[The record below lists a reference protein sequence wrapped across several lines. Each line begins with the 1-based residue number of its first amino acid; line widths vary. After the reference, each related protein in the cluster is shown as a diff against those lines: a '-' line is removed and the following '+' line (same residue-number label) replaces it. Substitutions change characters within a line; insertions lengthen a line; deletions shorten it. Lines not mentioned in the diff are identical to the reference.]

1 MMYSIP
7 AWELQEFLKGAFKYI
22 RDTAALAGA
31 ILGAVLLVWGF
42 VIIGKGFFAQQ
53 GQPVPWG
60 KGFAAIIIGGIL
72 AFGTWN
78 SLYKQV
84 GQSMNNTVTNMGNGK
99 TDGGGDGGMI
109 VAKSQVTRS
118 VMKNVILP
126 K

>member
-7 AWELQEFLKGAFKYI
+7 AWELQAFLKSAFSYI
-22 RDTAALAGA
+22 KDTAALAGA

-60 KGFAAIIIGGIL
+60 KGFAAIIIGGVL

-78 SLYKQV
+78 TLYKQV
-84 GQSMNNTVTNMGNGK
+84 GTGMNHTITNMGDGK
-99 TDGGGDGGMI
+99 TVGGMV
-109 VAKSQVTRS
+109 VAKDQVTRP

>member
-7 AWELQEFLKGAFKYI
+7 AWELQTFLKNAFSYVK
-22 RDTAALAGA
+22 DTAALAGA
-31 ILGAVLLVWGF
+31 IIGAVLLVWGF
-42 VIIGKGFFAQQ
+42 IIIGKGFFAQQ

-60 KGFAAIIIGGIL
+60 KGFAAIAVGGIL

-78 SLYKQV
+78 TLYRQV
-84 GQSMNNTVTNMGNGK
+84 GNGMNHTVTNMGDGK
-99 TDGGGDGGMI
+99 TTGGMI
-109 VAKSQVTRS
+109 VVKDQVTNP

>member
-42 VIIGKGFFAQQ
+42 VIIGKGFFVQQ

-99 TDGGGDGGMI
+99 TDGGGADGMI
-109 VAKSQVTRS
+109 VAKSQITS
-118 VMKNVILP
+118 PVMKNVILP

>member
-99 TDGGGDGGMI
+99 TDGGDGGMI
-109 VAKSQVTRS
+109 VAKSHVTRP